1 MIRIALVML
10 LAGFVGAM
18 APTPPQ
24 IPRAPLPAVERV
36 RGLSIRWA
44 TIPAGTFQM
53 GCVPG
58 DDECQADEKPRYAVT
73 LTRDFALMTTEVT
86 VEMFRAYS
94 REGHAM
100 SAQPTWSAGP
110 THPMVLA
117 TRTEAADFC
126 AWLGGRLPTE
136 AEWERAARGGVEGL
150 KYPWGDERLGTGA
163 RRLANVPDE
172 SLGRKSPS
180 GAYRFW
186 GTYDDGFAYGA
197 PVGSFPPNQFGLYDM
212 IGNVLEYVSDIS
224 SPYPSVLVVDPRG
237 PSSGE
242 GAVARGGS
250 WNRTDYRTSA
260 RQMAASRNAN
270 SWDVGFRCAR
280 DVKK

>member
-1 MIRIALVML
+1 LSL
-10 LAGFVGAM
+10 LAAFVGAM
-18 APTPPQ
+18 VSMPPQ
-24 IPRAPLPAVERV
+24 TPRLPLPAVERV
-36 RGLSIRWA
+36 KGVSIRWS
-44 TIPAGTFQM
+44 TIPTGTFQM

-58 DDECQADEKPRYAVT
+58 DDECEAEEQPRHAVT
-73 LTRDFALMTTEVT
+73 LTYDFALMTTEVT

-94 REGHAM
+94 SEGHSM
-100 SAQPTWSAGP
+100 PLQPNWSAVA
-110 THPMVLA
+110 TQPMVLV
-117 TRTEAADFC
+117 THFEAADFC

-212 IGNVLEYVSDIS
+212 IGNVLEHVSDIS
-224 SPYPSVLVVDPRG
+224 SAYPVVLVVDPRG
-237 PSSGE
+237 GLSGKD
-242 GAVARGGS
+242 AVARGGS
-250 WNRTDYRTSA
+250 WNRTDYRISE
-260 RQMAASRNAN
+260 RVIAASRSAS